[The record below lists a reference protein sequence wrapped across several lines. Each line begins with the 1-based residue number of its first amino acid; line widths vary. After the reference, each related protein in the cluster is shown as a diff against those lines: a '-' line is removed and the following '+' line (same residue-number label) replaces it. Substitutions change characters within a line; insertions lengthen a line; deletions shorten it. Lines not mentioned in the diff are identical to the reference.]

1 MNANTSG
8 NLWAYGIIVALIT
21 FMSSTVFTVWYTS
34 STNVDLV
41 YDDYYERTIGYDA
54 HMERRDRG
62 QMAEYKVNWSIS
74 TAKDTL
80 YVAFPE
86 GVVAGTLQL
95 YRASDQTLDRMYDL
109 PQSAIAIADLA
120 PGRWIIRAEWTLND
134 VPVYTEIP
142 IWR

>member
-1 MNANTSG
+1 MTSNTSG
-8 NLWAYGIIVALIT
+8 NLWAYGIIVALLI
-21 FMSSTVFTVWYTS
+21 FMSGTVYFVFSTA

-62 QMAEYKVNWSIS
+62 QLAGYKIDWSINP
-74 TAKDTL
+74 AIDTL
-80 YVAFPE
+80 FVAFPE

-95 YRASDQTLDRMYDL
+95 YRTSDQKLDRMYNL

-120 PGRWIIRAEWTLND
+120 PGRWIIRIEWTLND
-134 VPVYTEIP
+134 LPVYTEIP

>member
-1 MNANTSG
+1 MTSNTSG

-95 YRASDQTLDRMYDL
+95 YRTSDQKLDRMYDL
-109 PQSAIAIADLA
+109 PQSAIPIADLM
-120 PGRWIIRAEWTLND
+120 PGQWIIRAEWTLND

>member
-1 MNANTSG
+1 MTSNTSG

-95 YRASDQTLDRMYDL
+95 YRTSDQKLDRMYDL
-109 PQSAIAIADLA
+109 PQSAIPIADLM
-120 PGRWIIRAEWTLND
+120 PGQWIIRAEWTLNE

>member
-21 FMSSTVFTVWYTS
+21 FMASTVFTVWYTS

-62 QMAEYKVNWSIS
+62 QMAEYNVNWSIS

-95 YRASDQTLDRMYDL
+95 YRASDQTLDRMYEL
-109 PQSAIAIADLA
+109 PQSAIPIADLA

>member
-41 YDDYYERTIGYDA
+41 YDDYYERTIDYDT

-62 QMAEYKVNWSIS
+62 QMAEYKIEWSIS

-86 GVVAGTLQL
+86 GVIAGTLQL
-95 YRASDQTLDRMYDL
+95 YRTSDQKLDRMYDL
-109 PQSAIAIADLA
+109 PQSAIPIADLA
-120 PGRWIIRAEWTLND
+120 PGRWIIRAEWTLNE

>member
-62 QMAEYKVNWSIS
+62 QMAEYKIEWSIS

-86 GVVAGTLQL
+86 GVIAGTLQL
-95 YRASDQTLDRMYDL
+95 YRTSDQKLDRMYDL
-109 PQSAIAIADLA
+109 PQSAIPIADLA
-120 PGRWIIRAEWTLND
+120 PGRWIIRAEWTLNE

>member
-8 NLWAYGIIVALIT
+8 NLWAYGIIVALIV

-41 YDDYYERTIGYDA
+41 YDDYYERTIGYDT

-62 QMAEYKVNWSIS
+62 QQAEYKLDWSIN
-74 TAKDTL
+74 TTKDTL
-80 YVAFPE
+80 YIALPE
-86 GVVAGTLQL
+86 GTVAGTLQL
-95 YRASDQTLDRMYDL
+95 YRTSDQKLDRMYDL
-109 PQSAIAIADLA
+109 PLNAIPIADLM
-120 PGRWIIRAEWTLND
+120 PGRWIIRAEWTLNEI
-134 VPVYTEIP
+134 PVYSEIP

>member
-62 QMAEYKVNWSIS
+62 QMAEYKIEWSIS

-86 GVVAGTLQL
+86 GAVAGTLQL

-109 PQSAIAIADLA
+109 PQSAIPIADLA
-120 PGRWIIRAEWTLND
+120 PGRWIIRAEWTLNE